1 MGGKERLDGGKERL
15 DGGKERLDGGKGVE
29 ACEGT
34 DGVGK
39 EMLTI
44 ALRISGVLGV

>member
-1 MGGKERLDGGKERL
+1 MGGNEG
-15 DGGKERLDGGKGVE
+15 LDGGKGVE
-29 ACEGT
+29 ACVN

-44 ALRISGVLGV
+44 ALRISGVFGV